1 MSGALYSLGETAV
14 RGDALA
20 MQIQFENVSD
30 FLTMSGHGMYVWIA
44 VFFSLTMLI
53 ALILFPLY
61 VHAKVSKESRIDQ
74 HKTTAPLGGEG
85 SG

>member
-1 MSGALYSLGETAV
+1 
-14 RGDALA
+14 
-20 MQIQFENVSD
+20 
-30 FLTMSGHGMYVWIA
+30 MSGHGIYVWIA

-61 VHAKVSKESRIDQ
+61 VHAKVSKEARIDQ